1 MYIFA
6 VIVLFVFWG
15 FVSVVCMMENL
26 RIVLDNLL
34 KVFLISFP
42 PKKNLKDP
50 TNTTVFR
57 QAPSTLTANTVN
69 NNCDMA
75 PDEV

>member
-1 MYIFA
+1 MI
-6 VIVLFVFWG
+6 L
-15 FVSVVCMMENL
+15 SVQQEMVPVTSCYTIHSV
-26 RIVLDNLL
+26 RKKPVQGH
-34 KVFLISFP
+34 VVHFFP
-42 PKKNLKDP
+42 KNLKDP
-50 TNTTVFR
+50 TNTTIFR